1 LCKHAL
7 KVFNVNDV
15 FILPPQYILNRWTK
29 YAKRGFYIEKQ
40 ESEKESLNTCAA
52 RISRKATSLALKCS
66 LSKELLDDLENAID
80 KLDLEADNS
89 ISKMQEKDDEVPL
102 VSADCATADTFS
114 GKISFRIP
122 RVVKGPK
129 NKRGTISFE
138 KNKGKKKKSGKKKG
152 TDPINSSIFSWFLAI
167 IINFICLKIGQDTT
181 NAVENRR
188 HEDAN
193 LEQFTVS
200 HMP

>member
-1 LCKHAL
+1 MCKHAL

-40 ESEKESLNTCAA
+40 ESEKESLNTRAA

-80 KLDLEADNS
+80 MLDLKADNS

-102 VSADCATADTFS
+102 VSADCATDTFS

-122 RVVKGPK
+122 RVVEGPK
-129 NKRGTISFE
+129 NKRGAISFN
-138 KNKGKKKKSGKKKG
+138 KKKGKKKKSGKKKG
-152 TDPINSSIFSWFLAI
+152 TDPVNSSMFSPFLAI
-167 IINFICLKIGQDTT
+167 IVN
-181 NAVENRR
+181 
-188 HEDAN
+188 
-193 LEQFTVS
+193 
-200 HMP
+200 

>member
-1 LCKHAL
+1 MQREGSVLRNKNL
-7 KVFNVNDV
+7 
-15 FILPPQYILNRWTK
+15 R
-29 YAKRGFYIEKQ
+29 
-40 ESEKESLNTCAA
+40 KESLNTRAA

-152 TDPINSSIFSWFLAI
+152 TDP
-167 IINFICLKIGQDTT
+167 C
-181 NAVENRR
+181 
-188 HEDAN
+188 
-193 LEQFTVS
+193 QF
-200 HMP
+200 

>member
-1 LCKHAL
+1 
-7 KVFNVNDV
+7 
-15 FILPPQYILNRWTK
+15 
-29 YAKRGFYIEKQ
+29 
-40 ESEKESLNTCAA
+40 
-52 RISRKATSLALKCS
+52 
-66 LSKELLDDLENAID
+66 
-80 KLDLEADNS
+80 
-89 ISKMQEKDDEVPL
+89 MQEKDDEVPL

-152 TDPINSSIFSWFLAI
+152 
-167 IINFICLKIGQDTT
+167 QDTT

>member
-1 LCKHAL
+1 MCKHAL

-15 FILPPQYILNRWTK
+15 FILPSQYILNRWTK
-29 YAKRGFYIEKQ
+29 YAKRGFCIEKQ
-40 ESEKESLNTCAA
+40 ESEKESLNTHAA

-66 LSKELLDDLENAID
+66 FSKELLDDLDNAID

-102 VSADCATADTFS
+102 VSADCATDTLC

-129 NKRGTISFE
+129 NKRGTIYFN
-138 KNKGKKKKSGKKKG
+138 KNKVKKKKSGKKKG
-152 TDPINSSIFSWFLAI
+152 TDPINSTMFSSFLAI
-167 IINFICLKIGQDTT
+167 IVNSY
-181 NAVENRR
+181 V
-188 HEDAN
+188 
-193 LEQFTVS
+193 
-200 HMP
+200 

>member
-1 LCKHAL
+1 
-7 KVFNVNDV
+7 VNDV
-15 FILPPQYILNRWTK
+15 FILPSQYILNRWTK
-29 YAKRGFYIEKQ
+29 YAKRGFCIEKQ
-40 ESEKESLNTCAA
+40 KSEKESLNTRAA

-102 VSADCATADTFS
+102 DSADYATDTFS

-122 RVVKGPK
+122 QVVKGPK
-129 NKRGTISFE
+129 NKRGTISFG

-152 TDPINSSIFSWFLAI
+152 TDPINSTMFSSFLAI
-167 IINFICLKIGQDTT
+167 IVNSY
-181 NAVENRR
+181 V
-188 HEDAN
+188 
-193 LEQFTVS
+193 
-200 HMP
+200 

>member
-1 LCKHAL
+1 MQREGSVLRNKNL
-7 KVFNVNDV
+7 
-15 FILPPQYILNRWTK
+15 R
-29 YAKRGFYIEKQ
+29 
-40 ESEKESLNTCAA
+40 KESLNTRAA

-66 LSKELLDDLENAID
+66 LSKELLDDLENAIN

-152 TDPINSSIFSWFLAI
+152 TDP
-167 IINFICLKIGQDTT
+167 C
-181 NAVENRR
+181 
-188 HEDAN
+188 
-193 LEQFTVS
+193 QF
-200 HMP
+200 

>member
-1 LCKHAL
+1 
-7 KVFNVNDV
+7 
-15 FILPPQYILNRWTK
+15 LNRWTN
-29 YAKRGFYIEKQ
+29 YAKRGFCIEKQ
-40 ESEKESLNTCAA
+40 EYEKESLNTRAA
-52 RISRKATSLALKCS
+52 RISQKATSLALKCS

-89 ISKMQEKDDEVPL
+89 INKMQEKDDEVPL

-193 LEQFTVS
+193 LEQFIVS